1 MTEAPMLHLS
11 LEGAPHQV
19 VVRAIDVGLG
29 EWYRVALLL
38 AGETPPLGRP
48 LAVEPE
54 RFLRERIA
62 LLGLLRELM
71 IGIQADDGVHDLLAR
86 SREDQRALTVAL
98 RGAREPVDEPE
109 VNHDVGRRL
118 LRELRPFQ
126 ERDFD
131 VLSNLR
137 HGANFSV
144 PGSGK
149 TTVTYALHARERAAG
164 RCTRLLVIAPI
175 SAFGAWEED
184 ASEVLDPPLTVGRF
198 SNARVPDTDVVLVNY
213 HKLPTGL
220 PALTNMLLQHA
231 THLVLDEAHRAKRG
245 MVGEWGR
252 SALSLAPFA
261 VRRDILTGT
270 PAPNQPRDLATIL
283 DILWPGGAAKQMLP
297 PAALANDP
305 PPNAMRDMNRI
316 IAPLYARTTKVE
328 LGLRDP
334 IINIDRVPMS
344 ELQQAIYDAML
355 SRYAGMFDVDR
366 RDAAMFAQMGE
377 VTMYLLQAASSPR
390 LLSANG
396 DAARAYRF
404 PPLAIPAGTRLA
416 RLIDTYADHEIPG
429 KIQRAMRIVHAN
441 AQRGRKTLV
450 WSNFPGN
457 LLDLERNL
465 AGLRPALVY
474 GAVAS
479 AEDARDGVRT
489 REREIERFR
498 QDDACLVLLANPAA
512 MSEGVSLHRECHD
525 AVYIDRTFNAGQY
538 LQSLD
543 RIHRLGL
550 EPDIDTRITLLC
562 SQGSIDERINNR
574 VADKARR
581 LATLLNDQHLVQ
593 MALPDDEEAG
603 EPLDDTLD
611 LAEVLDHLTHG
622 LPGNR
627 ADEA

>member
-1 MTEAPMLHLS
+1 MAEPALLRLS
-11 LEGAPHQV
+11 LEGAALQV
-19 VVRAIDVGLG
+19 TARAQGIALD
-29 EWYRVALLL
+29 EWYRVSLLL
-38 AGETPPLGRP
+38 AGETPPLTEP
-48 LAVEPE
+48 LIVDAD

-62 LLGLLRELM
+62 LQGLLRELN
-71 IGIQADDGVHDLLAR
+71 IGLEADDGIRQLLTR
-86 SREDQRALTVAL
+86 SRDDQRALTQAMRRAV
-98 RGAREPVDEPE
+98 EPTPAPEP
-109 VNHDVGRRL
+109 NQDNG
-118 LRELRPFQ
+118 RELRRELRVFQ
-126 ERDFD
+126 QRDFNI
-131 VLSNLR
+131 LANLP

-164 RCTRLLVIAPI
+164 RCTKLLVIAPL

-184 ASEVLDPPLTVGRF
+184 AIEVLDPPLTVGRV
-198 SNARVPDTDVVLVNY
+198 AGTTVPNTDVVLVNY
-213 HKLPTGL
+213 QRLPGSL
-220 PALTNMLLQHA
+220 PQLTNLLLQRP

-245 MVGEWGR
+245 LLGEWGR
-252 SALSLAPFA
+252 AVLSLAPFA
-261 VRRDILTGT
+261 VRRDVLTGT

-283 DILWPGGAAKQMLP
+283 DILWPGGATRQMLP
-297 PAALANDP
+297 PAALRNDP
-305 PPNAMRDMNRI
+305 PPNAMRDMNRV

-334 IINIDRVPMS
+334 LITIDPVEMTD
-344 ELQQAIYDAML
+344 LQQAIYDAML

-390 LLSANG
+390 LLSG
-396 DAARAYRF
+396 TTDAARAYRF
-404 PPLAIPAGTRLA
+404 PSIAVPAGTRLA
-416 RLIDTYADHEIPG
+416 GLIDSYADHEIPA

-457 LLDLERNL
+457 LLDLEQNL

-474 GAVAS
+474 GAVPS
-479 AEDARDGVRT
+479 ADEAPDGVRT

-498 QDDACLVLLANPAA
+498 HDNDCYVLLANPAA
-512 MSEGVSLHRECHD
+512 MSEGVSLHRHCHD
-525 AVYIDRTFNAGQY
+525 AIYIDRTFNAGQY

-550 EPDIDTRITLLC
+550 DPDQDTRITLL
-562 SQGSIDERINNR
+562 SSVGTIDDRVNNR

-581 LATLLNDQHLVQ
+581 MAALLDDRHLVE
-593 MALPDDEEAG
+593 MALPDNEQSG

-611 LAEVLDHLTHG
+611 LAEVLDHLATG
-622 LPGNR
+622 LPNPPTN
-627 ADEA
+627 